1 MKSGRYTKTESDSES
16 DSYHSQC
23 VFPFK
28 RESGWTADGLDK
40 AERIMSYG
48 EGQMMIDVKDPQ
60 VTAPFQEN
68 KSMHLHKP
76 NV

>member
-1 MKSGRYTKTESDSES
+1 MCIKKVNSLF
-16 DSYHSQC
+16 
-23 VFPFK
+23 VFK
-28 RESGWTADGLDK
+28 KEWGGTADGLDK

-48 EGQMMIDVKDPQ
+48 EGQMMIDAKAPQ

-68 KSMHLHKP
+68 RAMHFHKP